1 LNLQDLVRAQGGW
14 LRGGASRVAA
24 AVDLCSV
31 EVDSRR
37 VEPGALFVALPGTR
51 DDGARFAADAVQRG
65 AAAVLAP
72 RPLQLEEPVPQWV
85 HDSPARV
92 AGLVAQALAGEPA
105 RRLFLAG
112 VTGTNG
118 KTSVAHLVAHLL
130 EAGGRRAGVLGT
142 AGHRLADGPREAT
155 HTTPDA
161 PELARLMQAH
171 RAAGGEALAMEVSSH
186 ALAQE
191 RHAGLA
197 FDAAIFTNLTRD
209 HLDYHGSLE
218 AYGAAKARLFE
229 ALAPGGTAIVH
240 ADDPA
245 SDRMARA
252 ARARGARVLRYSTRT
267 SADLMA
273 SRLRA
278 TREGTSFHLSGMGIP
293 ARDVRFH
300 LRGRFNVE
308 NALAALACAL
318 VAGVGPDHA
327 LAGLTS
333 CTPAP
338 GRMEALRAGGASA
351 APEVV
356 VDYAHTPD
364 ALERAL
370 AALRRELAP
379 GARLWCVFGCGGD
392 RDRGKRA
399 LMGAAATRHADRV
412 LLTSDNP
419 RSEDPAD
426 IADEVLAGLS
436 PEALS
441 RVTREPDR
449 AAAIRE
455 AISAA
460 AAGDTVLVAGKGHET
475 VQVDAQ
481 GSHPFDDRV
490 VARAALEERAQLE
503 VMG

>member
-1 LNLQDLVRAQGGW
+1 
-14 LRGGASRVAA
+14 
-24 AVDLCSV
+24 
-31 EVDSRR
+31 
-37 VEPGALFVALPGTR
+37 
-51 DDGARFAADAVQRG
+51 
-65 AAAVLAP
+65 
-72 RPLQLEEPVPQWV
+72 
-85 HDSPARV
+85 
-92 AGLVAQALAGEPA
+92 
-105 RRLFLAG
+105 
-112 VTGTNG
+112 
-118 KTSVAHLVAHLL
+118 
-130 EAGGRRAGVLGT
+130 
-142 AGHRLADGPREAT
+142 
-155 HTTPDA
+155 
-161 PELARLMQAH
+161 
-171 RAAGGEALAMEVSSH
+171 MEV
-186 ALAQE
+186 
-191 RHAGLA
+191 
-197 FDAAIFTNLTRD
+197 
-209 HLDYHGSLE
+209 
-218 AYGAAKARLFE
+218 
-229 ALAPGGTAIVH
+229 
-240 ADDPA
+240 
-245 SDRMARA
+245 
-252 ARARGARVLRYSTRT
+252 
-267 SADLMA
+267 
-273 SRLRA
+273 
-278 TREGTSFHLSGMGIP
+278 
-293 ARDVRFH
+293 
-300 LRGRFNVE
+300 
-308 NALAALACAL
+308 
-318 VAGVGPDHA
+318 
-327 LAGLTS
+327 
-333 CTPAP
+333 
-338 GRMEALRAGGASA
+338 LRAGGASA

-436 PEALS
+436 PEALA